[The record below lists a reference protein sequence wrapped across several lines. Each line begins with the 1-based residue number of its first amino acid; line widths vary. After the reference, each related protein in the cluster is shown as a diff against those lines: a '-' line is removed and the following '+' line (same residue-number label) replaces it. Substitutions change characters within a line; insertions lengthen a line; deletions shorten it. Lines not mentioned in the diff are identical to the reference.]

1 YLSGKWRRYRRFMGS
16 FLIPNLIEVC
26 LFPRKMLTERS
37 QDASNRSLDAHN
49 SVSAGFGTGNGGT

>member
-1 YLSGKWRRYRRFMGS
+1 MGS